1 MIKAENSQCPEKI
14 QHGHPAQHDYDL
26 ILGDTNLDV
35 KEERRMNIVRP
46 EAGDIARDF
55 VAVDETGSRFALS
68 DARKPGRNVMLLLYR
83 GHW

>member
-1 MIKAENSQCPEKI
+1 MSGKNPY
-14 QHGHPAQHDYDL
+14 GHPAQHDYGL
-26 ILGDTNLDV
+26 ILGDANLDV

-55 VAVDETGSRFALS
+55 VAVDETGSRFSLS
-68 DARKPGRNVMLLLYR
+68 DARKPVRNVTLLLYR